1 MVQEERV
8 KDITES
14 KQAKDGGIK
23 IAGVL
28 VTLDPSP
35 LCSVLDYLVSS
46 NSLVLLLPVR
56 DCIQSCKPM
65 LKQTAI
71 EIDPNTYGWH
81 HVERV
86 EAVEG
91 QV

>member
-14 KQAKDGGIK
+14 KQAKNGGIK

-35 LCSVLDYLVSS
+35 LSSVLDYLVSLDV
-46 NSLVLLLPVR
+46 LVLFLLIR
-56 DCIQSCKPM
+56 HTTKCCGFQNMK
-65 LKQTAI
+65 LK
-71 EIDPNTYGWH
+71 
-81 HVERV
+81 
-86 EAVEG
+86 
-91 QV
+91 